1 MALRACLLLLVVGMA
16 ACGSGDTPAP
26 EGVAT
31 VIVDTP
37 QGDLQITLAPTT
49 AQPEA
54 SAPAETT
61 TTIEEDPNSQPTAE
75 ADPEPPSARLV
86 EPARLEPGPE
96 VWGGYDRDL
105 FPHWS
110 DLDGDGCD
118 TRQEV
123 LIRDSAIEPVMHPER
138 ICRVVDGRWWSSYD
152 DTWTSNPAS
161 LHIDHLVPLAE
172 AWESGARLWSAEQ
185 REAFANDMTGLIA
198 VSAAANTSKGASDP
212 AEWLPQNED
221 VRCIYGA
228 VWIEVKA
235 TWGLTADP
243 AEIDALEALAAVCG

>member
-1 MALRACLLLLVVGMA
+1 MTHPKGTCR
-16 ACGSGDTPAP
+16 SPSP
-26 EGVAT
+26 
-31 VIVDTP
+31 
-37 QGDLQITLAPTT
+37 PTT

-61 TTIEEDPNSQPTAE
+61 TTIEEDPHSQPTAA

-96 VWGGYDRDL
+96 VWGDYDRDL

-110 DLDGDGCD
+110 DLDRDGCD

-243 AEIDALEALAAVCG
+243 AELDALEALAAVCG